1 MEFLINV
8 SSSISFNIY
17 TEREKQRLFLKL
29 PSIPNI
35 NDIINFVN
43 VDGNSI
49 KYKIVKVFNNELK
62 VMADEGNYFL
72 ELTRITNL
80 RDWDF
85 IFFRIF

>member
-8 SSSISFNIY
+8 SSSISFDIY

-29 PSIPNI
+29 PSTPKVDN
-35 NDIINFVN
+35 IINFIN

-49 KYKIVKVFNNELK
+49 KYKISKVFNNELK

-72 ELTRITNL
+72 ELIRINIL
-80 RDWDF
+80 DK
-85 IFFRIF
+85 